1 MLLGFGAPLPTNWFS
16 EVSKKSKRN
25 GGNTPMKTFRWVGT
39 LVVLM
44 LLAFA
49 VQSRSSGPP
58 FSNGTLSGTYIF
70 GSVTA
75 HPSGG
80 ASDTTGIATFD
91 GAGNISGTLQ
101 GFHEDF
107 TGTTTT
113 ACPVSFTGT
122 YAVAADGSL
131 TASLTLA
138 SPCDGEG
145 NTFFTFVGE
154 TVHNGHEFILVGNGT
169 PPGRATMLHGV
180 EQ

>member
-1 MLLGFGAPLPTNWFS
+1 
-16 EVSKKSKRN
+16 
-25 GGNTPMKTFRWVGT
+25 MKTFRWVST

-49 VQSRSSGPP
+49 VQQSRSSGPP
-58 FSNGTLSGTYIF
+58 FSNGTLSGTYII
-70 GSVTA
+70 GGIST
-75 HPSGG
+75 HPAGG
-80 ASDTTGIATFD
+80 ASDFTGTATFD
-91 GAGNISGTLQ
+91 GAGNMSGTFQ

-113 ACPVSFTGT
+113 PCNENFTGT
-122 YAVAADGSL
+122 YAVAVDGSL

-154 TVHNGHEFILVGNGT
+154 TVHNGHEFVLVGSGT
-169 PPGRATMLHGV
+169 PAARASLIQGI

>member
-1 MLLGFGAPLPTNWFS
+1 
-16 EVSKKSKRN
+16 
-25 GGNTPMKTFRWVGT
+25 MKTFR
-39 LVVLM
+39 LVSVLLVLM

-49 VQSRSSGPP
+49 VQQSRSSGPP
-58 FSNGTLSGTYIF
+58 FSNGTLSGTYII
-70 GSVTA
+70 GGIST

-80 ASDTTGIATFD
+80 ASDYTGTATFD

-113 ACPVSFTGT
+113 PCGESLTGT
-122 YAVAADGSL
+122 YAVAPDGSL
-131 TASLTLA
+131 TASVTI
-138 SPCDGEG
+138 SVPCEG

-154 TVHNGHEFILVGNGT
+154 TVHNGHEFVLVGNGT
-169 PPGRATMLHGV
+169 PPGHALLIQGF